1 MIRVTVYKTERHE
14 YVGFD
19 VSGHAGYA
27 ESGEDIVCSAV
38 SALVIN
44 AVNSI
49 DRLTDDET
57 SSVADEETGD
67 IEFRFKGHPSHDA
80 RLLLDSMIL
89 GLEAIEDSGEYESYI
104 DIVFKEV

>member
-44 AVNSI
+44 AVNCI
-49 DRLTDDET
+49 ERFTEDET
-57 SSVADEETGD
+57 SSVGDEETGD
-67 IEFRFKGHPSHDA
+67 IEFGFKSNASYDA